1 MRTISAGPPWDAI
14 HPIMKNKRQQD
25 MRRQIPVQ
33 SEKTDKEKKE
43 KSERFEKSERT
54 DRTDI
59 IERLER
65 PGRSE
70 RNERSEN
77 SLQSA
82 KSDKKIIF
90 AAICGVKNS
99 GKTTLTEGIIRTLTA
114 RGLKTAVIKHDGHE
128 FECDIAGTDSSRFV
142 EAGAFGAAVF
152 SRGQIFVRKTGQYP
166 DTRDMEG
173 TSRLLKQLITAFPE
187 ADVILAEGL
196 KGLPVP
202 KIEVVRRAVSQKPVS
217 NPTGRFLVVSDLS
230 REEIGE
236 TTLPFEDLEGITD
249 AILQKCL

>member
-77 SLQSA
+77 TLQSA

>member
-77 SLQSA
+77 TLQSA

-173 TSRLLKQLITAFPE
+173 TSRMLKQLITAFPE